1 LRTLRAALVPEDAV
15 QAQERW
21 TSLAQALLLCT
32 QLTAL
37 RLRCV
42 FLKDELLLPVLRAVP
57 QLQSL
62 LVEQAQLSSLRC
74 FADVPHLA
82 KTLQQLDLSSR
93 AGRVAPDEL
102 LPGLRPLRALRELS
116 VECLTAPLSADVHA
130 QLTPGDAGFAV
141 RFWPQMKS
149 VWLR

>member
-1 LRTLRAALVPEDAV
+1 MRMADLRPLFAGLPRLRTLRAALVPEDAV

-74 FADVPHLA
+74 
-82 KTLQQLDLSSR
+82 
-93 AGRVAPDEL
+93 L
-102 LPGLRPLRALRELS
+102 LT
-116 VECLTAPLSADVHA
+116 CLTWQRRCNSWISPVVPAAWRLTSCFRGCVRSARCA
-130 QLTPGDAGFAV
+130 SCPSSA
-141 RFWPQMKS
+141 
-149 VWLR
+149 